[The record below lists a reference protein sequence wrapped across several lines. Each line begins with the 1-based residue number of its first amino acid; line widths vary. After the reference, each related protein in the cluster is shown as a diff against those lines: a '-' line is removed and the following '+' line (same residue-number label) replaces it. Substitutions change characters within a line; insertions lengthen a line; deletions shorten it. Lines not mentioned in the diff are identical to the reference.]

1 MTAQQPWL
9 GGNSMADFEQRLQES
24 VTKAIVMAMTA
35 SRAQGV
41 WGVGTGGL
49 APTAGAAQTTN

>member
-1 MTAQQPWL
+1 MTAQQPML
-9 GGNSMADFEQRLQES
+9 GAFSMTEFEQRLQES
-24 VTKAIVMAMTA
+24 VTRAIVMAMTA
-35 SRAQGV
+35 SGAQGV

>member
-1 MTAQQPWL
+1 MLGAFSMTE
-9 GGNSMADFEQRLQES
+9 FRQRLQES
-24 VTKAIVMAMTA
+24 VARAIVMALSA

-49 APTAGAAQTTN
+49 APKVVADQTTN